1 MSLYLGTTLIAPNQ
15 PNSANQ
21 SLSNINSTAQENI
34 VDLLY
39 PVGSIYI
46 GTTAECPLAA
56 IKGTWTKVSSGRVL
70 QGADSN
76 HAAGTTIAAGLPN
89 ITGSF
94 SQRYVKSTGGEY
106 AMVTSTSGGFSTSTG
121 SGSVN
126 DCSMSSSTN
135 TPQIVSFSAS
145 SSNSIYGN
153 SSTVQPPAYCVNIWK
168 RTA

>member
-56 IKGTWTKVSSGRVL
+56 IKGTWTLVSSGRVL
-70 QGADSN
+70 QGADSY
-76 HAAGTTIAAGLPN
+76 HAVGTTISAGLPN
-89 ITGSF
+89 ITGALGSRLCGSDGLNSIVGASGAF
-94 SQRYVKSTGGEY
+94 SQGST
-106 AMVTSTSGGFSTSTG
+106 TG
-121 SGSVN
+121 SGFAKINLLTTLTTYRV
-126 DCSMSSSTN
+126 TN
-135 TPQIVSFSAS
+135 FDAS
-145 SSNSIYGN
+145 SSNSIYGR
-153 SSTVQPPAYCVNIWK
+153 SSTVQPPAYVVNIWE